1 MTLMLFFLKHGGGG
15 GTSSV
20 TLEEASR
27 WCNVG
32 LVTAPSTRS
41 VKGCAVTGV
50 NITLHLYST
59 AVPLPAPGYLI
70 RLFGSLSE
78 SVGTAQ

>member
-20 TLEEASR
+20 TLEEASG

-32 LVTAPSTRS
+32 LVTVPSTRS
-41 VKGCAVTGV
+41 VKSCAVTGV

-59 AVPLPAPGYLI
+59 AVPHPAPGYLI
-70 RLFGSLSE
+70 GLIGSLS
-78 SVGTAQ
+78 